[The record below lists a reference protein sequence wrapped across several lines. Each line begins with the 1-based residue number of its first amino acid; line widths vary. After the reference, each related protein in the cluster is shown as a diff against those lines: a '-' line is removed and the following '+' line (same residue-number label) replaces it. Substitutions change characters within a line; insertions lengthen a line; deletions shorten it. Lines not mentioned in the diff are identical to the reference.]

1 MLPSHL
7 GYGPPPRPRP
17 VRSAPVQPRQST
29 RAAPQQ
35 EHSTLS
41 KAPPGPPPGNFQFG
55 RHPPGQFGCQPPGD
69 FQGPPVGA
77 GRHIYGATFRPPPPP
92 PMPSPSGTAS
102 HFQSPRGAVP
112 PHAEGPEQPAASA
125 PRGRSGLPA
134 DNAIKPEAGQ
144 TRKSRRRRQSP
155 KPFQG
160 GQHVSSS
167 SWRDAQ
173 APPQSPGPAT
183 LPLQPASS
191 RPPSSHALQEHA
203 PNAGPQQIKAEQAS
217 SRPPSRSKA
226 DQAFSDKGN
235 RPRHPKVEADQA
247 KGAPRSRVPHSSS
260 SRRQLSPAQRDFL
273 RGQLSPAP
281 AEPNAPHTE
290 GRAPPAV
297 QAKEAR
303 DSPDTRRRLK
313 ADRSQPAASYSARRH
328 HAQAEQAD
336 HKPSRRRASTHL
348 PDSHSDLPAQGHA
361 TIDRP
366 EGPHAKLEQSKP
378 VTPNLRPK
386 RGRAKPPPA
395 TDSQSSASPQS
406 ASQRSRSPAPTKFEA
421 ELAQWEQRRHLEEAV
436 QEASQAVKEES
447 EASGAAPPA
456 AASAPSGRADWERR
470 RLQLEEV
477 GRAEALAVRRR
488 AVDPGLR
495 QGEARS
501 HCLQRVSPRR
511 PRTRRDEPR

>member
-7 GYGPPPRPRP
+7 GYGPPPRTRP
-17 VRSAPVQPRQST
+17 ASKAPVPPRQ
-29 RAAPQQ
+29 AVAQAPQQ
-35 EHSTLS
+35 EHRTLS

-55 RHPPGQFGCQPPGD
+55 PHPSGHFGRQPPGD

-92 PMPSPSGTAS
+92 SLPPQTGSAP
-102 HFQSPRGAVP
+102 HFQAPRGAVLS
-112 PHAEGPEQPAASA
+112 PAAGQEMPADSA
-125 PRGRSGLPA
+125 QRGRAGPPL
-134 DNAIKPEAGQ
+134 DTAIKHEAGQ
-144 TRKSRRRRQSP
+144 SRKSRRRRQSP
-155 KPFQG
+155 EPFKG

-167 SWRDAQ
+167 SWRDSQ
-173 APPQSPGPAT
+173 APH
-183 LPLQPASS
+183 QPASAGHQA
-191 RPPSSHALQEHA
+191 PSAPQQQDPHAGPLQFQAEHA
-203 PNAGPQQIKAEQAS
+203 AS
-217 SRPPSRSKA
+217 VPPSRSKA

-447 EASGAAPPA
+447 EASGATPPA